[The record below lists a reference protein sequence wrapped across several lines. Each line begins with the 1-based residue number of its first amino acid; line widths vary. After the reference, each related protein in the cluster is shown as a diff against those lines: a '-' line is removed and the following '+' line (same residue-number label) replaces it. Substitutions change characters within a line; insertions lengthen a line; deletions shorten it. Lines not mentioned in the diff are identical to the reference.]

1 MTRSQPLPT
10 APHAGDASQAI
21 PGISVVICT
30 YNRANMLLAALED
43 VLAQDDPDTPAFEV
57 IVVDNNSTDATA
69 AVVSRAAARDSRVR
83 YLFEAQQGLS
93 HARNAAI
100 AAARAP
106 IVAFTDD
113 DVRVGRGW
121 LAAIARAFREHPGAL
136 FVGGRVL
143 PVWPAPPP
151 PWLTPAHWGPLALVD
166 YGDHRLRV
174 DVDRQICVV
183 GANLAVAARAFE
195 LVGTFAPAVQRV
207 RDILGSSEDHEF
219 LQRLFRAGG
228 FGVYDPRIV
237 IHAAVQEDRLERQYH
252 RRWHLGHGHFHA
264 LMRPDYFERSD
275 AGRICDV
282 PAHLFRAALRDGVGW
297 IRARLHRDDREAF
310 SRELRLRF
318 FYGFVRTRRR
328 QFLALPRDE
337 RRRQWRD
344 LARALVRRRG
354 AATST
359 PAAARG
365 AQR

>member
-1 MTRSQPLPT
+1 MTRVPPFPI
-10 APHAGDASQAI
+10 AARAGGASQAR

-30 YNRANMLLAALED
+30 YNRADLLPAALDD
-43 VLAQDDPDTPAFEV
+43 VLAQDHPDTPPFEL
-57 IVVDNNSTDATA
+57 IVVDNNSSDGTA
-69 AVVSRAAARDSRVR
+69 AVVDRAAARHSRVR

-100 AAARAP
+100 AVARAP
-106 IVAFTDD
+106 FIAFTDD

-121 LAAIARAFREHPGAL
+121 LAAIARAFREHPGAS
-136 FVGGRVL
+136 VIGGKVL

-166 YGDHRLRV
+166 YGEHAIRV
-174 DVDRQICVV
+174 DANRQICLV

-207 RDILGSSEDHEF
+207 RDIVGSSEDHEF
-219 LQRLFRAGG
+219 LQRLIRVGG

-252 RRWHLGHGHFHA
+252 RRWHVGHGHFHA
-264 LMRPDYFERSD
+264 LMRPDYFERSGT
-275 AGRICDV
+275 GRICDV
-282 PAHLFRAALRDGVGW
+282 PAHLLRAALRDGAAW
-297 IRARLHRDDREAF
+297 IKARLRGDDREAF
-310 SRELRLRF
+310 SRELRLGF

-328 QFLALPRDE
+328 QFFTLPRDE
-337 RRRQWRD
+337 RRRQWRE
-344 LARALVRRRG
+344 LARAIVRRRG
-354 AATST
+354 TAPSAPATA
-359 PAAARG
+359 PG

>member
-1 MTRSQPLPT
+1 MTRPQPLPT
-10 APHAGDASQAI
+10 APRAGEASQAR

-30 YNRANMLLAALED
+30 YNRADMLPAALED
-43 VLAQDDPDTPAFEV
+43 VLAQDHPDTPEFEV
-57 IVVDNNSTDATA
+57 IVVDNNSSDATA
-69 AVVSRAAARDSRVR
+69 AVVNRAASRDSRVR

-106 IVAFTDD
+106 VVAFTDD

-121 LAAIARAFREHPGAL
+121 LAAIARAFREHPGASV
-136 FVGGRVL
+136 VGGKVL

-166 YGDHRLRV
+166 YGEQSIRV
-174 DVDRQICVV
+174 DADRQICLV

-207 RDILGSSEDHEF
+207 RDIVGSSEDHEF
-219 LQRLFRAGG
+219 LQRLFHAGG

-237 IHAAVQEDRLERQYH
+237 IRAAVQEDRLERQYH

-264 LMRPDYFERSD
+264 LMRPDYFERSE

-282 PAHLFRAALRDGVGW
+282 PAHLFRAALRDATGW
-297 IRARLHRDDREAF
+297 IKARLRGDDREAF
-310 SRELRLRF
+310 SHELRLRF

-328 QFLALPRDE
+328 QFLALPRNE
-337 RRRQWRD
+337 RRRQWRE
-344 LARALVRRRG
+344 LARAIVRRRS
-354 AATST
+354 AARSS
-359 PAAARG
+359 PAAAPG

>member
-1 MTRSQPLPT
+1 MTLLPPPPI
-10 APHAGDASQAI
+10 AARANEASEGR

-30 YNRANMLLAALED
+30 YNRADMLAAALED
-43 VLAQDDPDTPAFEV
+43 VLAQDHPDTPEFEV
-57 IVVDNNSTDATA
+57 IVVDNNSPDRTA
-69 AVVSRAAARDSRVR
+69 AVVNDAAARDSRVR

-100 AAARAP
+100 AAARGL

-121 LAAIARAFREHPGAL
+121 LAAIARAFREHPAASV
-136 FVGGRVL
+136 VGGKVL

-166 YGDHRLRV
+166 YGEQCIRV
-174 DVDRQICVV
+174 DGDRQICLV

-207 RDILGSSEDHEF
+207 RDIVGSSEDHEF
-219 LQRLFRAGG
+219 QQRVFHAGG

-237 IHAAVQEDRLERQYH
+237 IHAAVQDDRLERQYH

-264 LMRPDYFERSD
+264 LMRPDYFERSK
-275 AGRICDV
+275 AGRIYDV
-282 PAHLFRAALRDGVGW
+282 PAHLFRAALRDGTGW
-297 IRARLHRDDREAF
+297 VRARLRGDDREAF

-328 QFLALPRDE
+328 QFFSLPRDE
-337 RRRQWRD
+337 RRQQWLD
-344 LARALVRRRG
+344 LARAIVRRRG
-354 AATST
+354 AT
-359 PAAARG
+359 PSAPASAPG